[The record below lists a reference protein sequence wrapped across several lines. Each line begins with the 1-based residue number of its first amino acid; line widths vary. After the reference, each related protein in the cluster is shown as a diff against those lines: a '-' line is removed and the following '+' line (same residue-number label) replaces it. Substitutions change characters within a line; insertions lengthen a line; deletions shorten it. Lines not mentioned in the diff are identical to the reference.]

1 MYLLGEMFG
10 LKAVWFAFPIA
21 ETMSFILLSLWLIK
35 VLKKEL
41 YKLSS

>member
-1 MYLLGEMFG
+1 MYLLGEIFG
-10 LKAVWFAFPIA
+10 LKAVWVAFQIA
-21 ETMSFILLSLWLIK
+21 ETVYFTLLSLWLIK